1 MVLRT
6 ATRLAAPVFLSL
18 GVYVVGMLMIFPFFS
33 VMENGTGPLE
43 WRESTLRAFWVVIAL
58 YPLVTVAISII
69 LGRRFGAPAV
79 ATAAATASGIGALWL
94 AYVMLAP
101 LLL

>member
-18 GVYVVGMLMIFPFFS
+18 GLYVIGMLMT
-33 VMENGTGPLE
+33 VQTLYGMESQGPISE
-43 WRESTLRAFWVVIAL
+43 WGESTVRALWVVIAL
-58 YPLVTVAISII
+58 YPLVAVTISII
-69 LGRRFGAPAV
+69 LARRFGAPAV
-79 ATAAATASGIGALWL
+79 ATAGATASGIGMLWL
-94 AYVMLAP
+94 AYLMLLP